1 MGQWLTLA
9 LVQWVALMSPGP
21 DFFYVSQTAASR
33 SRRDALAG
41 VAGIALGVA
50 IWAALALAG
59 LTWLFARAS
68 VLAQVVA
75 VAGGAYLVWMGA
87 HLLRAGLQP
96 APAAGNDAPAPAANA
111 RQALRAGLATNLSN
125 PKVVVYFG
133 SIFAAFIRTPLAV
146 GARWGLWLM
155 IVAETLAW
163 FALVASVFALPRVRA
178 GYLRARRF
186 VDGGAGLVFIGF
198 GLELV
203 ATRGAF

>member
-33 SRRDALAG
+33 SRREALAG
-41 VAGIALGVA
+41 AAGIALGVA

-75 VAGGAYLVWMGA
+75 VAGGVYLVWMGA
-87 HLLRAGLQP
+87 HLLRGALRP
-96 APAAGNDAPAPAANA
+96 LPTAAVATVAAASA

-133 SIFAAFIRTPLAV
+133 SIFAAFIRTPLTLAQ
-146 GARWGLWLM
+146 RWGLWLM

-178 GYLRARRF
+178 GYLRLRRF
-186 VDGGAGLVFIGF
+186 VDGGAGLIFVGF
-198 GLELV
+198 GLELIV
-203 ATRGAF
+203 TRGAL

>member
-33 SRRDALAG
+33 SRREALAG

-50 IWAALALAG
+50 VWAGLALAG
-59 LTWLFARAS
+59 LSWLFARAG

-75 VAGGAYLVWMGA
+75 VAGGAYLTWMGV
-87 HLLRAGLQP
+87 HLLRAAYRP
-96 APAAGNDAPAPAANA
+96 APVAVSAVLAGNA
-111 RQALRAGLATNLSN
+111 RQALRNGLATNLSN

-133 SIFAAFIRTPLAV
+133 SIFAAFIRTPLSLP
-146 GARWGLWLM
+146 ARWGLWLM
-155 IVAETLAW
+155 LVAETLAW

-178 GYLRARRF
+178 GYLRLRRF
-186 VDGGAGLVFIGF
+186 VDGGAGLIFVGF
-198 GLELV
+198 GLELI

>member
-33 SRRDALAG
+33 PRRDALAG

-50 IWAALALAG
+50 IWAGLALAG
-59 LTWLFARAS
+59 LSWLFARDGW
-68 VLAQVVA
+68 LAQLVA

-87 HLLRAGLQP
+87 HLLRAALHP
-96 APAAGNDAPAPAANA
+96 APASPAPVVAATSA

-133 SIFAAFIRTPLAV
+133 SIFAAFICTPLTLPE
-146 GARWGLWLM
+146 RWGLWLM
-155 IVAETLAW
+155 LVAETLAW

-178 GYLRARRF
+178 GYLRLRRF
-186 VDGGAGLVFIGF
+186 VDGGAGLVFVGF
-198 GLELV
+198 GVELI